1 MDLADKLSEL
11 AQALSQASAAVGI
24 LEAIEEV
31 LEEYGDGELS
41 LEEAMEEIQGLVE
54 EFQAVRALSEMSPE
68 EIMALAQE
76 EEEEE
81 EDEGGLR
88 S

>member
-1 MDLADKLSEL
+1 MDLAERLSEL

-31 LEEYGDGELS
+31 LDEYQDGELS
-41 LEEAMEEIQGLVE
+41 LKEAMEEIQGLVE
-54 EFQAVRALSEMSPE
+54 EFQAVRALSEMTPE
-68 EIMALAQE
+68 ELMALAEDE
-76 EEEEE
+76 EEE
-81 EDEGGLR
+81 EGGLR

>member
-1 MDLADKLSEL
+1 MELTEKLSEL

-31 LEEYGDGELS
+31 LDEYQEGGLS
-41 LEEAMEEIQGLVE
+41 LEEAMGEIQGLVE
-54 EFQAVRALSEMSPE
+54 EFQAVRALSEMTPE
-68 EIMALAQE
+68 ELMALAE

-81 EDEGGLR
+81 GGLR

>member
-1 MDLADKLSEL
+1 MDLAERLSEL

-31 LEEYGDGELS
+31 LDEYKDGELT
-41 LEEAMEEIQGLVE
+41 LKEAMEEIQGLVE

-68 EIMALAQE
+68 ELMALA
-76 EEEEE
+76 EEEE
-81 EDEGGLR
+81 EDEEGLR

>member
-1 MDLADKLSEL
+1 MELTEKLSEL

-31 LEEYGDGELS
+31 LDEYQEGGLS
-41 LEEAMEEIQGLVE
+41 LEEAMGEIQGLVE
-54 EFQAVRALSEMSPE
+54 EFQAVRALSEMTPE
-68 EIMALAQE
+68 ELMALAE

-81 EDEGGLR
+81 EEEGGLR

>member
-1 MDLADKLSEL
+1 MELAERLSEL

-31 LEEYGDGELS
+31 LDDYHDGELS

-54 EFQAVRALSEMSPE
+54 EFQAVRALSEMTPE
-68 EIMALAQE
+68 ELMALAE
-76 EEEEE
+76 EE
-81 EDEGGLR
+81 EGGLR

>member
-1 MDLADKLSEL
+1 MDLAEKLSEL
-11 AQALSQASAAVGI
+11 AQALSQASAAVGV

-31 LEEYGDGELS
+31 LDEYKDGELT
-41 LEEAMEEIQGLVE
+41 LKEAMEEIQGLVE

-68 EIMALAQE
+68 ELMAMA
-76 EEEEE
+76 EEEE

>member
-1 MDLADKLSEL
+1 MDLADRLSEL

-81 EDEGGLR
+81 GGLR

>member
-1 MDLADKLSEL
+1 
-11 AQALSQASAAVGI
+11 
-24 LEAIEEV
+24 
-31 LEEYGDGELS
+31 
-41 LEEAMEEIQGLVE
+41 MEEIQGLVE

-76 EEEEE
+76 AE

>member
-1 MDLADKLSEL
+1 MDLAEKLSGL
-11 AQALSQASAAVGI
+11 AQALSQASAAVGV

-31 LEEYGDGELS
+31 LDEYKDGELT
-41 LEEAMEEIQGLVE
+41 LKEAMEEIQGLVE
-54 EFQAVRALSEMSPE
+54 EFQAVRALSEMAPE
-68 EIMALAQE
+68 ELMALA
-76 EEEEE
+76 EEEE

>member
-1 MDLADKLSEL
+1 MDLAERLSEL
-11 AQALSQASAAVGI
+11 AQALSQASAAVGV

-31 LEEYGDGELS
+31 LDEYKDGELT
-41 LEEAMEEIQGLVE
+41 LKEAMEEIQGLVE

-68 EIMALAQE
+68 ELMAMAE
-76 EEEEE
+76 EE
-81 EDEGGLR
+81 EGGLR

>member
-1 MDLADKLSEL
+1 MDLAERLSEL

-31 LEEYGDGELS
+31 LDEYQDGELS
-41 LEEAMEEIQGLVE
+41 LKEAMEEIQGLVE
-54 EFQAVRALSEMSPE
+54 EFQAVRALAEMTPGE
-68 EIMALAQE
+68 LAALAEGDE
-76 EEEEE
+76 EE
-81 EDEGGLR
+81 EGGLR

>member
-1 MDLADKLSEL
+1 MDLAERLSEL

-31 LEEYGDGELS
+31 LDEYKDGELT
-41 LEEAMEEIQGLVE
+41 LKEAMEEIQGLVE
-54 EFQAVRALSEMSPE
+54 EFQAVRALSEMTPE
-68 EIMALAQE
+68 ELMALA
-76 EEEEE
+76 EE
-81 EDEGGLR
+81 EDEEGLR

>member
-1 MDLADKLSEL
+1 MDLAEKLSEL
-11 AQALSQASAAVGI
+11 AQALSQASAAVGV

-31 LEEYGDGELS
+31 LDEYKDGELT
-41 LEEAMEEIQGLVE
+41 LKEAMEEIQGL
-54 EFQAVRALSEMSPE
+54 RALSEMAPE
-68 EIMALAQE
+68 ELMALA
-76 EEEEE
+76 EEEE

>member
-1 MDLADKLSEL
+1 MDLAEKLSEL
-11 AQALSQASAAVGI
+11 AQALSQASAAVGV

-31 LEEYGDGELS
+31 LDEYKDGELT
-41 LEEAMEEIQGLVE
+41 LKEAMEEIQGLVE

-68 EIMALAQE
+68 ELMAMAE
-76 EEEEE
+76 EE
-81 EDEGGLR
+81 EGGLR

>member
-1 MDLADKLSEL
+1 MELTEKLSEL

-31 LEEYGDGELS
+31 LDEYQEGGLS
-41 LEEAMEEIQGLVE
+41 LEEAMGEIQGLVE
-54 EFQAVRALSEMSPE
+54 EFQAVRALSEMTPE
-68 EIMALAQE
+68 ELMALAE

-81 EDEGGLR
+81 EGLR

>member
-1 MDLADKLSEL
+1 MDLAEKLSEL
-11 AQALSQASAAVGI
+11 AQALSQASAAVGV

-31 LEEYGDGELS
+31 LDEYKDGELT
-41 LEEAMEEIQGLVE
+41 LKEAMEEIQGLVE
-54 EFQAVRALSEMSPE
+54 EFQAVRALSEMDPE
-68 EIMALAQE
+68 ELMALA
-76 EEEEE
+76 EEEE

>member
-1 MDLADKLSEL
+1 MDLAEKLSEL
-11 AQALSQASAAVGI
+11 AQALSQASAAVGV

-31 LEEYGDGELS
+31 LDEYKDGELT
-41 LEEAMEEIQGLVE
+41 LKEAMEEIQGLVE

-68 EIMALAQE
+68 ELMALA

>member
-1 MDLADKLSEL
+1 MDLAEKLSEL
-11 AQALSQASAAVGI
+11 AQALSQASAAVGV

-31 LEEYGDGELS
+31 LDEYKDGELT
-41 LEEAMEEIQGLVE
+41 LKEAMEEIQGLVE

-68 EIMALAQE
+68 ELMAMA
-76 EEEEE
+76 E

>member
-1 MDLADKLSEL
+1 
-11 AQALSQASAAVGI
+11 LSQASAAVGI

-31 LEEYGDGELS
+31 LDEYQDGELS

-54 EFQAVRALSEMSPE
+54 EFQAVRALSEMTPE
-68 EIMALAQE
+68 ELMALAE

-81 EDEGGLR
+81 EEGGLR

>member
-81 EDEGGLR
+81 DEGGLR

>member
-1 MDLADKLSEL
+1 MDLAERLSEM

-31 LEEYGDGELS
+31 LDDYQDGELS
-41 LEEAMEEIQGLVE
+41 LEEAMGEIQGLVE
-54 EFQAVRALSEMSPE
+54 EFQAVRALSEMTPE
-68 EIMALAQE
+68 ELMALAE

-81 EDEGGLR
+81 EGGLR

>member
-1 MDLADKLSEL
+1 MDLAERLSEM

-31 LEEYGDGELS
+31 LDEYGEGELS
-41 LEEAMEEIQGLVE
+41 LEEAMEEIRGLVE
-54 EFQAVRALSEMSPE
+54 EFQAVRALSQMTPE
-68 EIMALAQE
+68 ELMALAE

-81 EDEGGLR
+81 GLR

>member
-1 MDLADKLSEL
+1 MDLAEKLSEL
-11 AQALSQASAAVGI
+11 AQALSQASAAVGV

-31 LEEYGDGELS
+31 LDEYKDGELT
-41 LEEAMEEIQGLVE
+41 LKEAMEEIQGLVE

-68 EIMALAQE
+68 ELMALAG
-76 EEEEE
+76 EEE

>member
-41 LEEAMEEIQGLVE
+41 LKEAMEEIQGLVE

-76 EEEEE
+76 AEEEE

>member
-1 MDLADKLSEL
+1 M
-11 AQALSQASAAVGI
+11 GI

-31 LEEYGDGELS
+31 LDEYKDGELS
-41 LEEAMEEIQGLVE
+41 LKEAMEEIQGLVE
-54 EFQAVRALSEMSPE
+54 EFQAVRALSEMTPE
-68 EIMALAQE
+68 ELMALA

-81 EDEGGLR
+81 EDEEGLR

>member
-1 MDLADKLSEL
+1 MDLAERLSEM

-31 LEEYGDGELS
+31 VDEYKDGELS
-41 LEEAMEEIQGLVE
+41 LEEAMEEIRGLLE
-54 EFQAVRALSEMSPE
+54 EFQAVRALSEMTPE
-68 EIMALAQE
+68 ELMALA
-76 EEEEE
+76 EE
-81 EDEGGLR
+81 EDEEGLR

>member
-1 MDLADKLSEL
+1 MDLAERLSEL

-31 LEEYGDGELS
+31 VDEYKDGELS
-41 LEEAMEEIQGLVE
+41 LKEAMEEIQGLLE
-54 EFQAVRALSEMSPE
+54 EFQAVRALSEMTPE
-68 EIMALAQE
+68 ELMALA
-76 EEEEE
+76 EE
-81 EDEGGLR
+81 EDEEGLR

>member
-1 MDLADKLSEL
+1 MDLAERLSEL

-31 LEEYGDGELS
+31 LDEYRDGELS
-41 LEEAMEEIQGLVE
+41 LKEAMEEIQGLVE
-54 EFQAVRALSEMSPE
+54 EFQAVRALSEMTPE
-68 EIMALAQE
+68 ELAALA
-76 EEEEE
+76 E
-81 EDEGGLR
+81 EDEEEGGLR

>member
-1 MDLADKLSEL
+1 MDLAERLSEL
-11 AQALSQASAAVGI
+11 AQALSQASAAVGV

-31 LEEYGDGELS
+31 LDEYKDGELT
-41 LEEAMEEIQGLVE
+41 LKEAMEEIQGLVE

-68 EIMALAQE
+68 ELMAMA
-76 EEEEE
+76 EE
-81 EDEGGLR
+81 EDGGLR

>member
-1 MDLADKLSEL
+1 MDLAERLSEL

-31 LEEYGDGELS
+31 VDEYKDGELS
-41 LEEAMEEIQGLVE
+41 LSEAMEEIQGLLE
-54 EFQAVRALSEMSPE
+54 EFQAVRALSEMTPE
-68 EIMALAQE
+68 ELMALA
-76 EEEEE
+76 EE
-81 EDEGGLR
+81 EDEEGLR

>member
-1 MDLADKLSEL
+1 
-11 AQALSQASAAVGI
+11 VGI

-76 EEEEE
+76 AEEEK
-81 EDEGGLR
+81 EDKGGLR

>member
-41 LEEAMEEIQGLVE
+41 LEEAIEEIQGLVE

-76 EEEEE
+76 AEEEE

>member
-1 MDLADKLSEL
+1 MDLAERLSEL
-11 AQALSQASAAVGI
+11 AQALFQASAAVGV

-31 LEEYGDGELS
+31 LDEYRDGELT
-41 LEEAMEEIQGLVE
+41 LKEAMEEIQGLVE

-68 EIMALAQE
+68 ELMAMAE
-76 EEEEE
+76 EE
-81 EDEGGLR
+81 EGGLR

>member
-1 MDLADKLSEL
+1 
-11 AQALSQASAAVGI
+11 
-24 LEAIEEV
+24 
-31 LEEYGDGELS
+31 
-41 LEEAMEEIQGLVE
+41 VE

-68 EIMALAQE
+68 EIMALA
-76 EEEEE
+76 EE

>member
-1 MDLADKLSEL
+1 MDLAEKLPEL
-11 AQALSQASAAVGI
+11 AQALSQASAAVGV

-31 LEEYGDGELS
+31 LDEYKDGELT
-41 LEEAMEEIQGLVE
+41 LKEAMEEIQGLVE

-68 EIMALAQE
+68 ELMALA
-76 EEEEE
+76 EEEE